1 MMKFKFILSAAVLAG
16 TAVTG
21 FADGYQDG
29 VEYYQVGQGENAKI
43 VLDQTINDP
52 ETNKAVAYYYLGNIA
67 LSEGNKT
74 QASKYFDLGI
84 QNDAQYA
91 FNYIGKGA
99 VALKENNAN
108 AAKDFFKQAD
118 KFGKKEAAKVK

>member
-1 MMKFKFILSAAVLAG
+1 MMKFKFILSATVLAG

-52 ETNKAVAYYYLGNIA
+52 ETNKAVAYY
-67 LSEGNKT
+67 
-74 QASKYFDLGI
+74 
-84 QNDAQYA
+84 
-91 FNYIGKGA
+91 
-99 VALKENNAN
+99 
-108 AAKDFFKQAD
+108 
-118 KFGKKEAAKVK
+118 

>member
-52 ETNKAVAYYYLGNIA
+52 EPVRLDGCLGVDSVSKFSIFLFNSISVIGFTAWHSSCDGTNTIPATA
-67 LSEGNKT
+67 LLRMLLLLR
-74 QASKYFDLGI
+74 FL
-84 QNDAQYA
+84 
-91 FNYIGKGA
+91 
-99 VALKENNAN
+99 ALLLEWYHL
-108 AAKDFFKQAD
+108 FHW
-118 KFGKKEAAKVK
+118 

>member
-67 LSEGNKT
+67 LSEGNKA
-74 QASKYFDLGI
+74 QAYKYLTSASRTTL
-84 QNDAQYA
+84 NTPSTTS
-91 FNYIGKGA
+91 
-99 VALKENNAN
+99 
-108 AAKDFFKQAD
+108 
-118 KFGKKEAAKVK
+118 AKVR

>member
-1 MMKFKFILSAAVLAG
+1 MMKLKFILSAAVLAG
-16 TAVTG
+16 TAFTG

-67 LSEGNKT
+67 LSEGNKA
-74 QASKYFDLGI
+74 QASKYLTSASRTTL
-84 QNDAQYA
+84 NTPSTTS
-91 FNYIGKGA
+91 
-99 VALKENNAN
+99 
-108 AAKDFFKQAD
+108 
-118 KFGKKEAAKVK
+118 AKVR

>member
-43 VLDQTINDP
+43 VLDQTIKRPGD
-52 ETNKAVAYYYLGNIA
+52 KQSRSLL
-67 LSEGNKT
+67 LSW
-74 QASKYFDLGI
+74 QHRP
-84 QNDAQYA
+84 
-91 FNYIGKGA
+91 
-99 VALKENNAN
+99 
-108 AAKDFFKQAD
+108 
-118 KFGKKEAAKVK
+118 